1 MIVKIWMD
9 LNVLCAC
16 NRDEVTKLKSIFFNI
31 CGIKPLVRS
40 YLPYRDAHL
49 RPRIKSL
56 FGFHRNIIT
65 VGEIS
70 EEV

>member
-1 MIVKIWMD
+1 MWMD
-9 LNVLCAC
+9 LNVLCSC
-16 NRDEVTKLKSIFFNI
+16 NRDKMTKLTSIFLNI
-31 CGIKPLVRS
+31 FGIKHLLTS

-70 EEV
+70 EKV